1 MLSNINGAAL
11 NTVNCL
17 SRLLSDSAL
26 VVLGWV
32 NTLAVVLMP
41 SLTHPGQC
49 FSKIWKIISVYWCSV
64 FMLTSTTEVYLVNHG
79 GLMQFDIKPTRL
91 CFSTLMI
98 ACFGVATKY
107 AHRSVCSYIQ
117 AKMVQ
122 QIWAHFSLSKI
133 SSQGSVGFHW
143 QTLIAHYRTLAFF
156 KDQIGIKSKAIKNGK
171 I

>member
-17 SRLLSDSAL
+17 SRPLSDSAL

-49 FSKIWKIISVYWCSV
+49 FSKFWKIISVYWWSV

-79 GLMQFDIKPTRL
+79 GLMQFDKTN
-91 CFSTLMI
+91 
-98 ACFGVATKY
+98 
-107 AHRSVCSYIQ
+107 Q
-117 AKMVQ
+117 ALFQ
-122 QIWAHFSLSKI
+122 HSHDCLFWCRNKI
-133 SSQGSVGFHW
+133 CP
-143 QTLIAHYRTLAFF
+143 
-156 KDQIGIKSKAIKNGK
+156 QIGLLLHSSKNDSIDLGSLFPLQNSLPRFCW
-171 I
+171 IPLTNSNCPLPHLSFF

>member
-11 NTVNCL
+11 NMVNCL

-49 FSKIWKIISVYWCSV
+49 FSKIWRKIISVYWWSV
-64 FMLTSTTEVYLVNHG
+64 FT
-79 GLMQFDIKPTRL
+79 LMQFDKTN
-91 CFSTLMI
+91 
-98 ACFGVATKY
+98 
-107 AHRSVCSYIQ
+107 Q
-117 AKMVQ
+117 ALFQHSHDCLFWCRNKICP
-122 QIWAHFSLSKI
+122 QIGLLLHSSKNGSIDLGSLFPLKNSLPRFCWI
-133 SSQGSVGFHW
+133 PLTNSNCPLPHLSF
-143 QTLIAHYRTLAFF
+143 FF
-156 KDQIGIKSKAIKNGK
+156 KDQIGFKSKAKKKGK